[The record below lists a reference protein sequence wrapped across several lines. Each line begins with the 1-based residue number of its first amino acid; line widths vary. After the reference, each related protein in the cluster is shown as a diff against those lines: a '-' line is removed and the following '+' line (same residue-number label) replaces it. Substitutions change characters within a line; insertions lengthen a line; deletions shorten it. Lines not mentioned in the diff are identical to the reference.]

1 MQDMREFIEQMNNN
15 GEFIGKHTVM
25 QEFVKR
31 ATSGISKP
39 IEVEKL
45 DDILIDEGITEAVK
59 LSGLKSINKG
69 LLTKWMKEAGFT
81 RKQIMTDGERA
92 WYWVSSA
99 TGKTGINAKIALKEF
114 LTGYLKLMDSIS
126 YDDLK
131 SVLTE
136 KGFTQQTWNSH
147 FFYSDGQL
155 EGSPKIWDGW
165 VLKGGLRDKVYT
177 KVSIKSENSDE

>member
-92 WYWVSSA
+92 WYWVNSA

-114 LTGYLKLMDSIS
+114 LANYLKLIDSIT
-126 YDDLK
+126 YEELK
-131 SVLTE
+131 QVLTDR
-136 KGFTQQTWNSH
+136 GFTIEIWNNH
-147 FFYSDGQL
+147 FYHADGNL
-155 EGSPKIWDGW
+155 EGMPKVWDGW
-165 VLKGGLRDKVYT
+165 KLTGKGLDKIYK
-177 KVSIKSENSDE
+177 KVDSESENSAE